1 MNKKSVRKLLLS
13 ILIVLS
19 CFLAVSC
26 NNEIAPEVIPEENP
40 GVNPGNPDTLEVD
53 PGTRISKFSTRKF

>member
-1 MNKKSVRKLLLS
+1 MNKKSFRKLLLS

-40 GVNPGNPDTLEVD
+40 AVNPGTPDTQEIDPDTNSENPDT
-53 PGTRISKFSTRKF
+53 P